1 MAFYQLHTKQLIK
14 APLDKV
20 WEFISNP
27 RNLKLITP
35 EHMGFDITSRDLP
48 EKMYPGMIISYTV
61 KPLLGFKMTW
71 VSEITQIEEKRFFI
85 DQQRIGPYSMWHH
98 QHLIEPVKN
107 GVLMS
112 DIVSYSP
119 PMGLLGSIANGLFIR
134 KQLETIFTY
143 REKAVEKYFNNHKD
157 NYYPGS

>member
-1 MAFYQLHTKQLIK
+1 MAFYQLHTKQLIQ

-71 VSEITQIEEKRFFI
+71 VSEITQIEEKRFFV

-112 DIVSYSP
+112 DIVSYCP
-119 PMGLLGSIANGLFIR
+119 PLGFLGSIANGLFIR
-134 KQLETIFTY
+134 KQLETIFAY
-143 REKAVEKYFNNHKD
+143 REKAVEQYFNNQKD
-157 NYYPGS
+157 HYNPGS

>member
-1 MAFYQLHTKQLIK
+1 MAFYQLHTRQLIQ

-27 RNLKLITP
+27 RNLKIITP

-61 KPLLGFKMTW
+61 KPILGFKMTW
-71 VSEITQIEEKRFFI
+71 VSEITQIEEKRFFV

-112 DIVSYSP
+112 DIVSYRP

-143 REKAVEKYFNNHKD
+143 REKAVEQYFNGH
-157 NYYPGS
+157 SIH

>member
-1 MAFYQLHTKQLIK
+1 
-14 APLDKV
+14 
-20 WEFISNP
+20 
-27 RNLKLITP
+27 
-35 EHMGFDITSRDLP
+35 MGFDITSRDLP

-61 KPLLGFKMTW
+61 KPILGFKMTW
-71 VSEITQIEEKRFFI
+71 VSEITQIEEKRFFV

-112 DIVSYSP
+112 DIVSYRP

-143 REKAVEKYFNNHKD
+143 REKAVEQYFNGH
-157 NYYPGS
+157 SIH